1 MKKKHVVL
9 PIVLMLVGASLFAAD
24 IKPEDLQGKWIAD
37 SGNGPAQVFVFEIR
51 GDKIT
56 GVTCGPCDAAHVFV
70 IEDGSIKGD
79 QIRFFILHEDRG
91 EGLAKYGSYRD
102 AVTGTLA
109 GNEIHIRWH
118 REGGPEN
125 EAPHGEMVL
134 IGPLRLQ
141 ALPPR
146 PAPAPQPPAR

>member
-1 MKKKHVVL
+1 MNKL
-9 PIVLMLVGASLFAAD
+9 AALLTAILLLAAGLLAAD
-24 IKPEDLQGKWIAD
+24 VKPEDLAGKWIAD
-37 SGNGPAQVFVFEIR
+37 SGNGAPQTFVFEIR
-51 GDKIT
+51 GGKIT

-70 IEDGSIKGD
+70 IEDGSVTGD
-79 QIRFFILHEDRG
+79 KIVFYIRHEDRG

-102 AVTGTLA
+102 MVTGTLD
-109 GNEIHIRWH
+109 GNEIHVKWH
-118 REGGPEN
+118 REGGSEN

-146 PAPAPQPPAR
+146 RVPAPPPPAK